1 MRPLGLY
8 PKILL
13 SFLVLLLMVQALM
26 FGSFLLLDDHP
37 PPGHLDSHLRGLALF
52 SQKFAQQAL
61 GESGTSQEP
70 TPETLGALTR
80 ELAQI
85 TQGQAWVQAAGA
97 TLAQSFSGPPPEIGL
112 APPLDQARSW
122 EGISVVPLPPRQ
134 MLIAMPLAA
143 PAPPEARLLLLLAHP
158 PGQPPPHRLF
168 LVRLALVCLLVALLV
183 IPVSRLIARPIRQ
196 LRRSAL
202 MIADGDLNHRA
213 QVATHDEIGELAR
226 ALNHMTDRL
235 QQMVLASRELLAYV
249 SHELRSPLARLAVA
263 GQLLGDGLATAPRQG
278 SLRHLE
284 DIREEIARMD
294 DLLARILLLSRLDLH
309 EAPLQREKLDLA
321 ELLGRLAER
330 WRPWL
335 AHRGL
340 ELNLDMAAP
349 AWVLGD
355 RQALA
360 SALSN
365 LLDNVA
371 KHSLPNGRVT
381 LSLARAGLVWRLTLR
396 NPCPPLRSAE
406 LEAIFQPFHRGRG
419 GGQGSGLGLALS
431 RRIIAAHGGVL
442 EAQYLPPCLVMEAT
456 LPAL

>member
-13 SFLVLLLMVQALM
+13 SFLVLLLLVQALM

-37 PPGHLDSHLRGLALF
+37 PPGQLDSHLRGLAIF
-52 SQKFAQQAL
+52 SQKLAQQAL
-61 GESGTSQEP
+61 AGPEASHQP
-70 TPETLGALTR
+70 TPEPLGALTR

-85 TQGQAWVQAAGA
+85 THGQAWVRAGGT
-97 TLAQSFSGPPPEIGL
+97 TLAQSFAGPPPEIG
-112 APPLDQARSW
+112 PPPDPGGSR
-122 EGISVVPLPPRQ
+122 EGFSISLVPPRQ
-134 MLIAMPLAA
+134 VLIAMPLEA
-143 PAPPEARLLLLLAHP
+143 PAPPGASLLLLLAHP
-158 PGQPPPHRLF
+158 PGPPPPHRLF

-263 GQLLGDGLATAPRQG
+263 GQLLADGLATAPQRD

-284 DIREEIARMD
+284 NIREEIGRMD
-294 DLLARILLLSRLDLH
+294 GLLARILLLSRFDLH
-309 EAPLQREKLDLA
+309 ESPLKRENLDLA
-321 ELLGRLAER
+321 RLLAGLAER

-340 ELNLDMAAP
+340 QLDLDLPGSAP
-349 AWVLGD
+349 VMGD
-355 RQALA
+355 PQALD
-360 SALSN
+360 SALAN
-365 LLDNVA
+365 LMDNVA
-371 KHSLPNGRVT
+371 KHSLPRGQVT
-381 LSLARAGLVWRLTLR
+381 LGLARDGQAWSLTLS
-396 NPCPPLRSAE
+396 NPCPPLDGAE
-406 LEAIFQPFHRGRG
+406 LEAIFQPFHRGQAA
-419 GGQGSGLGLALS
+419 GQGSGLGLALC
-431 RRIIAAHGGVL
+431 RRIMEAHGGGLAARYQAPYLVL
-442 EAQYLPPCLVMEAT
+442 EAT
-456 LPAL
+456 LPAA